1 MPPKFDPNAEIVV
14 IVRAVGGEMAAAVS
28 LAPKVGPLGLNAKK
42 VGDDIM
48 KATKD
53 YKGLK
58 ITCKLVVKNRV
69 ATVSL
74 VPSAATRVIKS
85 LKEPPRD
92 RKKVKNIKHSGNV
105 TLQEMI
111 KIAKE
116 MKPSSMANSLKGCVL
131 ECLGTAVSVGC
142 TVDGQHPK
150 KIQEG
155 IKAGKIKVPES

>member
-1 MPPKFDPNAEIVV
+1 MAPKFDPNAEIEV
-14 IVRAVGGEMAAAVS
+14 IVRAVGGEMAAAAS

-48 KATKD
+48 KVTKD

-58 ITCKLVVKNRV
+58 VTCKLVVKNRV
-69 ATVSL
+69 ATVF
-74 VPSAATRVIKS
+74 VQPSVATRVIKA

-105 TLQEMI
+105 TFQEI
-111 KIAKE
+111 VKIAKDQQP
-116 MKPSSMANSLKGCVL
+116 KSMANSLRGVVL

-142 TVDGQHPK
+142 TVDGQPPM

-155 IKAGKIKVPES
+155 IKAGKIKVPEK

>member
-1 MPPKFDPNAEIVV
+1 MPPKFDPNTELTV
-14 IVRAVGGEMAAAVS
+14 IVRAVGGEMPAAAS

-58 ITCKLVVKNRV
+58 VTCKLLVKNRV
-69 ATVSL
+69 ATVTL
-74 VPSAATRVIKS
+74 APSVATRVIKA
-85 LKEPPRD
+85 LKEPARD
-92 RKKVKNIKHSGNV
+92 RKKTKNIKHSGNV
-105 TLQEMI
+105 TLQEII

-116 MKPSSMANSLKGCVL
+116 VRPNSMANSLKGCVL

-142 TVDGQHPK
+142 TIDGQAAK